1 MAVSTYLV
9 GNDGNVSF
17 VSSSA
22 TSATIDLIKVRS
34 FAANISRVSSD
45 QTGFG
50 DTGKRRRLGVID
62 LTGSLNGVPGV
73 NPTTVSTST
82 ATLFTDSESY
92 ILTLTP
98 YDGTGGA
105 ATTDAKIVATV
116 VFSSFAFNSDKNG
129 DATVTANF
137 ENANGSA
144 PVVTWLT

>member
-17 VSSSA
+17 APSTA
-22 TSATIDLIKVRS
+22 TTSAVDLIKVRS

-73 NPTTVSTST
+73 NPTTVATSTS
-82 ATLFTDSESY
+82 TLFTDSGSY
-92 ILTLTP
+92 ELTLTP
-98 YDGTGGA
+98 YDGAT
-105 ATTDAKIVATV
+105 TTDAKIVATV

-129 DATVTANF
+129 DASVTANF
-137 ENANGSA
+137 ENSNGSA

>member
-17 VSSSA
+17 APATA
-22 TSATIDLIKVRS
+22 TSNTVDLIKVRS

-50 DTGKRRRLGVID
+50 DSGKRRRLGVID
-62 LTGSLNGVPGV
+62 LTGSLNGVPAVGTSS
-73 NPTTVSTST
+73 TTS
-82 ATLFTDSESY
+82 TLFTDSGSY
-92 ILTLTP
+92 ELTLTP
-98 YDGTGGA
+98 YDSTA
-105 ATTDAKIVATV
+105 TDAKIVATV

>member
-1 MAVSTYLV
+1 MAVSTYVV

-17 VSSSA
+17 APSTATSSA
-22 TSATIDLIKVRS
+22 VDLIKVRT

-50 DTGKRRRLGVID
+50 DGGKRRRLGVID

-73 NPTTVSTST
+73 GSASATS
-82 ATLFTDSESY
+82 TLFTDTGSY
-92 ILTLTP
+92 QLTLTP
-98 YDGTGGA
+98 YDGTG
-105 ATTDAKIVATV
+105 TSDAKIVATV

-137 ENANGSA
+137 ENSDGAA

>member
-17 VSSSA
+17 APSTA
-22 TSATIDLIKVRS
+22 TNNTVDLIKVRS

-50 DTGKRRRLGVID
+50 DSGKRRRLGVID

-73 NPTTVSTST
+73 NPTTVATSTS
-82 ATLFTDSESY
+82 TLFTDSGSY
-92 ILTLTP
+92 ELTLTP
-98 YDGTGGA
+98 YDGS

-129 DATVTANF
+129 DASVTANF
-137 ENANGSA
+137 ENSNGSA

>member
-17 VSSSA
+17 VSSTA

-73 NPTTVSTST
+73 GTTSATS
-82 ATLFTDSESY
+82 TLFTDSESY
-92 ILTLTP
+92 ALTLTP
-98 YDGTGGA
+98 YDGTG
-105 ATTDAKIVATV
+105 TSDAKIVATV